1 MYKIKRA
8 LVSVSD
14 KTGIVEFAQGLAEF
28 GIEILSTGGTA
39 KTLRENGIKVKD
51 VSEYTGFPEMMDG
64 RVKTLHP
71 KIHGGLLAIRDN
83 KEHMEAAKKQGIE
96 MIDLVVINL
105 YPFEKVTANP
115 DVKLEEAIENIDIG
129 GPSMLRSAAKNNKY
143 VGVICNPQRY
153 VEVLEELKKNNGSLS
168 EESKFKLAV
177 EVFQR
182 TTEYDKA
189 IAEFLKNKLPASSFP
204 STALGAGQL
213 PASQTG
219 FPQLLEMKFDKI
231 QDLRYGEN
239 PHQKAAFYK
248 ETRNQPPQASLAKG
262 GSTETRSLVEAKQLH
277 GKELSFNNIMDLQAA
292 WNIVREFANPAVCI
306 IKHNNPCG
314 AAEAETLL
322 RAYRDALECDPISA
336 FGGIVG
342 LNKVVGK
349 DSAQAIFDFEFTECV
364 IAPAYSS
371 EALEILRKK
380 KNLRIMEIEKP
391 ETRTQKPE
399 FDIKKVSGGILVQ
412 ERDSLTVKESEL
424 KIVTQKRPTEE
435 QIKSLLFA
443 DKIAKHVKSN
453 AIVLVQGTKA
463 VGIGAG
469 QMSRVDSVI
478 IALRKAG
485 SKAKASCLGSDA
497 FFPKPDG
504 IEEAVKGGV
513 VAIIQPGG
521 SISDE
526 EVITAADKAGIAMVF
541 TGIRHFKH

>member
-1 MYKIKRA
+1 MYKIRRV
-8 LVSVSD
+8 LISVSD
-14 KTGIVEFAQGLAEF
+14 KTGIVEFAEGLTKL
-28 GIEILSTGGTA
+28 GVEILSTGGTA

-83 KEHMEAAKKQGIE
+83 KEHMEAARKQGIE

-105 YPFEKVTANP
+105 YPFEKVTSKA

-143 VGVICNPQRY
+143 VAVICNPAKY
-153 VEVLEELKKNNGSLS
+153 SEILKELNENRGCLS
-168 EESKFKLAV
+168 EETKFELAV

-182 TTEYDKA
+182 TAEYDKA
-189 IAEFLKNKLPASSFP
+189 IADFLKKQPLTANRSPLTEPISS
-204 STALGAGQL
+204 
-213 PASQTG
+213 
-219 FPQLLEMKFDKI
+219 PQILEMKFAKV

-239 PHQKAAFYK
+239 PHQKAALY
-248 ETRNQPPQASLAKG
+248 RHQ
-262 GSTETRSLVEAKQLH
+262 STGAPGHQSLVDVKQLH
-277 GKELSFNNIMDLQAA
+277 GKELSFNNIMDLEAA
-292 WNIVREFANPAVCI
+292 WDIVTEFENPAVCI

-314 AAEAETLL
+314 VAEADTLV
-322 RAYRDALECDPISA
+322 RAYRDALECDPLSA
-336 FGGIVG
+336 FGGIIG
-342 LNKVVGK
+342 LNKVLDK
-349 DSAQAIFDFEFTECV
+349 ETSQAIFDFEFIECV
-364 IAPAYSS
+364 IAPGYQLD
-371 EALEILRKK
+371 ALEILKKK
-380 KNLRIMEIEKP
+380 KNLRIMELPLTANRIPLTEL
-391 ETRTQKPE
+391 
-399 FDIKKVSGGILVQ
+399 DIKKVSGGILVQ
-412 ERDSLTVKESEL
+412 DKDGLTVTEREL
-424 KIVTQKRPTEE
+424 KIVTKKKPSPE

-453 AIVLVQGTKA
+453 AIVLVQGTKT

-469 QMSRVDSVI
+469 QMSRVDAVI

-485 SKAKASCLGSDA
+485 AKAQGSCLASDA

-504 IEEAVKGGV
+504 IEEAVKAGAI
-513 VAIIQPGG
+513 AIIQPGG

-526 EVITAADKAGIAMVF
+526 EVIATADKAGIIMVF